1 MANLIPLQF
10 AMFGLPQGA
19 ELVLIAVVILVLFGP
34 KKIPEFMRGLGR
46 GVGELKKGMEES
58 KRTFDEAVR
67 EEMDKPEEEPAT
79 KSPSGK
85 TVPKE

>member
-34 KKIPEFMRGLGR
+34 KKIPEFMRGLGK

-58 KRTFDEAVR
+58 KRTFEEAVR
-67 EEMDKPEEEPAT
+67 EEAEKPDDTAEPQ
-79 KSPSGK
+79 KPSGK
-85 TVPKE
+85 PVTKE

>member
-10 AMFGLPQGA
+10 AIFGLPQGA

-34 KKIPEFMRGLGR
+34 KKIPEFMRGLGK

-58 KRTFDEAVR
+58 KRTFDEAVQ
-67 EEMDKPEEEPAT
+67 EEMDKPEDKPEPQ
-79 KSPSGK
+79 KPSGK